1 MILKKPTLHQVPQG
15 MFLLAIVRQHSD
27 WKVKQTIVATTTM
40 EEAIT
45 VWRQVLAAK
54 NEKGS
59 LVLNQDIRS
68 RIRLLIRDIRGFA
81 PVMLLGHRVM
91 I

>member
-1 MILKKPTLHQVPQG
+1 MILKKPMLHQVPQG
-15 MFLLAIVRQHSD
+15 MFLLAIVRQQSD
-27 WKVKQTIVATTTM
+27 WKVNQTIVATTTM

-54 NEKGS
+54 NEQG
-59 LVLNQDIRS
+59 LIVTRDIRS
-68 RIRLLIRDIRGFA
+68 RIRLLIRDVRGFA